1 MERMGHGADGTW
13 SGWDMERMGHGADGT
28 GGWDRWMGPVDGTGG
43 WDRWMGL
50 PHFWPVIEPAGV
62 IHNQRRFPRLLLQ
75 FSTACHGGFEGG
87 KLTVRP

>member
-1 MERMGHGADGTW
+1 MSRR
-13 SGWDMERMGHGADGT
+13 DMEQ
-28 GGWDRWMGPVDGTGG
+28 MGPDG

-75 FSTACHGGFEGG
+75 LSTACHGGFEGG

>member
-1 MERMGHGADGTW
+1 MEQMGP
-13 SGWDMERMGHGADGT
+13 
-28 GGWDRWMGPVDGTGG
+28 GGWDPVDGT
-43 WDRWMGL
+43 RWMDPVDGL
-50 PHFWPVIEPAGV
+50 GQALAYFWPVIEPAGV